1 MSATNSERLG
11 PFARMSLFLRQV
23 TSELKKVV
31 WPTKDQLVTY
41 TSVVIVFVIIM
52 GFIIAVFDFAFVKLV
67 LVIFGQWLG
76 KETIVSE
83 SPFLEAVAPKA
94 EDAASSVVME
104 MPISN
109 EEAIEAIDTTYDGAV
124 DVDLDGEVSTT
135 SADENFDL
143 TEVVEAELA
152 PETADEVVEVQ
163 ETPAE
168 PEEAKIAEDEDPLV
182 AFRARL
188 DSQIGDWFVIHS
200 YAGFENRVK
209 QNLETRAVS
218 LNMEDYIYEI
228 NVPSEEV
235 TEIKNGVR
243 KQVKR
248 NKFPGYVL
256 VRMDLTDESWGVVR
270 HTPGVTG
277 FVGQGHNPAP
287 LSMDEAFEMLRPS
300 QQKAI
305 ASVATAAAASAG
317 QKSGTG
323 AKIDIDLNIGD
334 SVTVV
339 DGPFAT
345 LHATIS
351 EINLDGQKVVGLVE
365 IFGRETPVELGFNQI
380 HKN

>member
-1 MSATNSERLG
+1 M
-11 PFARMSLFLRQV
+11 
-23 TSELKKVV
+23 
-31 WPTKDQLVTY
+31 
-41 TSVVIVFVIIM
+41 
-52 GFIIAVFDFAFVKLV
+52 
-67 LVIFGQWLG
+67 
-76 KETIVSE
+76 SE
-83 SPFLEAVAPKA
+83 SPFLEAVAPQSDEA
-94 EDAASSVVME
+94 LSSVAVD
-104 MPISN
+104 MPTTN
-109 EEAIEAIDTTYDGAV
+109 EEAIEASDVAYDGAT
-124 DVDLDGEVSTT
+124 DVDIDGEVSTT

-143 TEVVEAELA
+143 SEVVEAEL
-152 PETADEVVEVQ
+152 ETEEVVV
-163 ETPAE
+163 
-168 PEEAKIAEDEDPLV
+168 EEAPVAAATSEEAASDEDEDPVV

-188 DSQIGDWFVIHS
+188 ESQIGEWYVIHS

-218 LNMEDYIYEI
+218 LNMEDYIYEV

-287 LSMDEAFEMLRPS
+287 LSIDEAFDMLRPT

-305 ASVATAAAASAG
+305 ASVATAAAASASE
-317 QKSGTG
+317 KGTSASG

-351 EINLDGQKVVGLVE
+351 EINLDAQKVVGLVE

>member
-1 MSATNSERLG
+1 M
-11 PFARMSLFLRQV
+11 
-23 TSELKKVV
+23 
-31 WPTKDQLVTY
+31 
-41 TSVVIVFVIIM
+41 
-52 GFIIAVFDFAFVKLV
+52 
-67 LVIFGQWLG
+67 
-76 KETIVSE
+76 SE
-83 SPFLEAVAPKA
+83 SPFLEAVAPQSD
-94 EDAASSVVME
+94 DALSSVAVD
-104 MPISN
+104 MPTSN
-109 EEAIEAIDTTYDGAV
+109 EEAIEATDVAYDGAT

-143 TEVVEAELA
+143 SAVVEAELA
-152 PETADEVVEVQ
+152 TEELATEEVAV
-163 ETPAE
+163 
-168 PEEAKIAEDEDPLV
+168 EEAPVEAAASEAAPDAEDEDPLV

-188 DSQIGDWFVIHS
+188 DSQIGEWFVIHS

-218 LNMEDYIYEI
+218 LNMEDYIYEV

-287 LSMDEAFEMLRPS
+287 LSMDEAFDMLRPS

-317 QKSGTG
+317 EKGGSASG

-351 EINLDGQKVVGLVE
+351 EINLDAQKVVGLVE

>member
-1 MSATNSERLG
+1 
-11 PFARMSLFLRQV
+11 
-23 TSELKKVV
+23 
-31 WPTKDQLVTY
+31 
-41 TSVVIVFVIIM
+41 
-52 GFIIAVFDFAFVKLV
+52 
-67 LVIFGQWLG
+67 
-76 KETIVSE
+76 VSE
-83 SPFLEAVAPKA
+83 SPFLEAVAPLA
-94 EDAASSVVME
+94 DDASASIAVD
-104 MPISN
+104 MPTSN
-109 EEAIEAIDTTYDGAV
+109 EEAIEATDVAYDGAT

-143 TEVVEAELA
+143 SAVVEAELA
-152 PETADEVVEVQ
+152 TEEVAV
-163 ETPAE
+163 A
-168 PEEAKIAEDEDPLV
+168 EEAPTEVASVEEPADEDPVV

-188 DSQIGDWFVIHS
+188 ESQIGDWFVIHS

-218 LNMEDYIYEI
+218 LNMEDYIYEV
-228 NVPSEEV
+228 NVPTEEV

-287 LSMDEAFEMLRPS
+287 LSMDEAFDMLRPT

-305 ASVATAAAASAG
+305 ASVATAAAASASE
-317 QKSGTG
+317 KGTGASG

-351 EINLDGQKVVGLVE
+351 EINLDAQKVVGLVE

>member
-1 MSATNSERLG
+1 
-11 PFARMSLFLRQV
+11 
-23 TSELKKVV
+23 
-31 WPTKDQLVTY
+31 
-41 TSVVIVFVIIM
+41 
-52 GFIIAVFDFAFVKLV
+52 
-67 LVIFGQWLG
+67 
-76 KETIVSE
+76 VSE
-83 SPFLEAVAPKA
+83 SPFLEAVAPQA
-94 EDAASSVVME
+94 DEALSSIGID

-109 EEAIEAIDTTYDGAV
+109 EEAIETTDVSYDGPT
-124 DVDLDGEVSTT
+124 DVDLDGEVGLT
-135 SADENFDL
+135 SAEENFDL
-143 TEVVEAELA
+143 SAVVEAELA
-152 PETADEVVEVQ
+152 TDEVSSEATPEAVTTDDAPVE
-163 ETPAE
+163 
-168 PEEAKIAEDEDPLV
+168 EDPIV

-188 DSQIGDWFVIHS
+188 ESQIGDWFVIHS

-218 LNMEDYIYEI
+218 LNMEDYIYEV

-287 LSMDEAFEMLRPS
+287 LSMDEAFDMLRPS
-300 QQKAI
+300 EQKAI
-305 ASVATAAAASAG
+305 ASVATAAASANEKG
-317 QKSGTG
+317 GSLGG

-351 EINLDGQKVVGLVE
+351 EINLDAQKVVGLVE

>member
-1 MSATNSERLG
+1 
-11 PFARMSLFLRQV
+11 
-23 TSELKKVV
+23 
-31 WPTKDQLVTY
+31 
-41 TSVVIVFVIIM
+41 
-52 GFIIAVFDFAFVKLV
+52 
-67 LVIFGQWLG
+67 
-76 KETIVSE
+76 VSE
-83 SPFLEAVAPKA
+83 SPFLEAVAPQT
-94 EDAASSVVME
+94 DDASSSVAVD
-104 MPISN
+104 MPTSN
-109 EEAIEAIDTTYDGAV
+109 EEAIEATDVAYDGAT

-143 TEVVEAELA
+143 SAVVEAELA
-152 PETADEVVEVQ
+152 TEEVAV
-163 ETPAE
+163 
-168 PEEAKIAEDEDPLV
+168 EEAPVEEAPVEAAASEAAPDAEDEDPLV

-188 DSQIGDWFVIHS
+188 DSQIGEWFVIHS

-218 LNMEDYIYEI
+218 LNMEDYIYEV

-287 LSMDEAFEMLRPS
+287 LSMDEAFDMLRPS

-317 QKSGTG
+317 EKGGSASG

-351 EINLDGQKVVGLVE
+351 EINLDAQKVVGLVE

>member
-1 MSATNSERLG
+1 M
-11 PFARMSLFLRQV
+11 
-23 TSELKKVV
+23 
-31 WPTKDQLVTY
+31 
-41 TSVVIVFVIIM
+41 
-52 GFIIAVFDFAFVKLV
+52 
-67 LVIFGQWLG
+67 
-76 KETIVSE
+76 SE
-83 SPFLEAVAPKA
+83 SPFLEAVAPQSD
-94 EDAASSVVME
+94 DALSSVAVD
-104 MPISN
+104 MPTSN
-109 EEAIEAIDTTYDGAV
+109 EEAIEANDVAYDGAT

-143 TEVVEAELA
+143 TAAVEAELA
-152 PETADEVVEVQ
+152 TEEV
-163 ETPAE
+163 AI
-168 PEEAKIAEDEDPLV
+168 EEAPVEAAAPEAAPADEDEDPLV

-188 DSQIGDWFVIHS
+188 ESQIGDWFVIHS

-218 LNMEDYIYEI
+218 LNMEDYIYEV

-287 LSMDEAFEMLRPS
+287 LSMDEAFDMLRPS

-305 ASVATAAAASAG
+305 ASVATAAAASASEKG
-317 QKSGTG
+317 GSASG

-351 EINLDGQKVVGLVE
+351 EINLDAQKVVGLVE

>member
-1 MSATNSERLG
+1 M
-11 PFARMSLFLRQV
+11 
-23 TSELKKVV
+23 
-31 WPTKDQLVTY
+31 
-41 TSVVIVFVIIM
+41 
-52 GFIIAVFDFAFVKLV
+52 
-67 LVIFGQWLG
+67 
-76 KETIVSE
+76 SE
-83 SPFLEAVAPKA
+83 SPFLEAVAPQA
-94 EDAASSVVME
+94 DDASSSVAVD
-104 MPISN
+104 MPTSN
-109 EEAIEAIDTTYDGAV
+109 EEAIEATDVAYDGAT

-135 SADENFDL
+135 SAEENFDL
-143 TEVVEAELA
+143 SAVVEAEL
-152 PETADEVVEVQ
+152 
-163 ETPAE
+163 E
-168 PEEAKIAEDEDPLV
+168 PEEAPVEAAVSEEASADEDEDPVV

-188 DSQIGDWFVIHS
+188 ESQIGEWYVIHS

-218 LNMEDYIYEI
+218 LNMEDYIYEV

-287 LSMDEAFEMLRPS
+287 LSIDEAFDMLRPT

-305 ASVATAAAASAG
+305 ASVATAAAASASE
-317 QKSGTG
+317 KGTTASG

-351 EINLDGQKVVGLVE
+351 EINLDAQKVVGLVE

>member
-1 MSATNSERLG
+1 M
-11 PFARMSLFLRQV
+11 
-23 TSELKKVV
+23 
-31 WPTKDQLVTY
+31 
-41 TSVVIVFVIIM
+41 
-52 GFIIAVFDFAFVKLV
+52 
-67 LVIFGQWLG
+67 
-76 KETIVSE
+76 SE
-83 SPFLEAVAPKA
+83 SPFLEAVAPQTD
-94 EDAASSVVME
+94 DALSSVAVD
-104 MPISN
+104 MPTSN
-109 EEAIEAIDTTYDGAV
+109 EEAIEATDVAYDGAT

-143 TEVVEAELA
+143 TAVVEAELA
-152 PETADEVVEVQ
+152 TEDVAASEAPVEV
-163 ETPAE
+163 AAS
-168 PEEAKIAEDEDPLV
+168 EAVVADEDEDPLV

-188 DSQIGDWFVIHS
+188 ESQIGEWFVIHS

-218 LNMEDYIYEI
+218 LNMEDYIYEV

-287 LSMDEAFEMLRPS
+287 LSMDEAFDMLRPS

-305 ASVATAAAASAG
+305 ASVATAAAASASE
-317 QKSGTG
+317 KGTNASG

-351 EINLDGQKVVGLVE
+351 EINLDAQKVVGLVE

>member
-1 MSATNSERLG
+1 M
-11 PFARMSLFLRQV
+11 
-23 TSELKKVV
+23 
-31 WPTKDQLVTY
+31 
-41 TSVVIVFVIIM
+41 
-52 GFIIAVFDFAFVKLV
+52 
-67 LVIFGQWLG
+67 
-76 KETIVSE
+76 SE
-83 SPFLEAVAPKA
+83 SPFLEAVAPQS
-94 EDAASSVVME
+94 DDVSSSVAID

-109 EEAIEAIDTTYDGAV
+109 EEAIEATDVTYDGAT

-135 SADENFDL
+135 SPDENFDL
-143 TEVVEAELA
+143 SAAVEAELSI
-152 PETADEVVEVQ
+152 EEVPV
-163 ETPAE
+163 
-168 PEEAKIAEDEDPLV
+168 EEAAAEVLTSEEAPTDEDPLV

-188 DSQIGDWFVIHS
+188 ESQIGDWFVIHS

-218 LNMEDYIYEI
+218 LNMEDYIYEV
-228 NVPSEEV
+228 NVPSEDV

-287 LSMDEAFEMLRPS
+287 LSMDEAFDMLRPS

-305 ASVATAAAASAG
+305 ASVATAAASANEKG
-317 QKSGTG
+317 GRPSG

-351 EINLDGQKVVGLVE
+351 EINLDAQKVVGLVE

>member
-1 MSATNSERLG
+1 
-11 PFARMSLFLRQV
+11 
-23 TSELKKVV
+23 
-31 WPTKDQLVTY
+31 
-41 TSVVIVFVIIM
+41 
-52 GFIIAVFDFAFVKLV
+52 
-67 LVIFGQWLG
+67 
-76 KETIVSE
+76 VSE
-83 SPFLEAVAPKA
+83 SPFLEAVAPQA
-94 EDAASSVVME
+94 DDVSSSVAVD

-109 EEAIEAIDTTYDGAV
+109 EEAIEATDVAYDGAT

-135 SADENFDL
+135 SAEDNFDL
-143 TEVVEAELA
+143 SAAIEAEIATEEPASEEVVAEEIVSEETTTDAVVVSDEA
-152 PETADEVVEVQ
+152 PV
-163 ETPAE
+163 
-168 PEEAKIAEDEDPLV
+168 DEDPLV

-188 DSQIGDWFVIHS
+188 ESQIGDWFVIHS

-218 LNMEDYIYEI
+218 LNMEDYIYEV
-228 NVPSEEV
+228 NVPTEDV

-287 LSMDEAFEMLRPS
+287 LSMDEAFDMLRPT

-305 ASVATAAAASAG
+305 ASVATAAAASASEKG
-317 QKSGTG
+317 GNSSG

-351 EINLDGQKVVGLVE
+351 EINLDAQKVVGLVE

>member
-1 MSATNSERLG
+1 M
-11 PFARMSLFLRQV
+11 
-23 TSELKKVV
+23 
-31 WPTKDQLVTY
+31 
-41 TSVVIVFVIIM
+41 
-52 GFIIAVFDFAFVKLV
+52 
-67 LVIFGQWLG
+67 
-76 KETIVSE
+76 SE
-83 SPFLEAVAPKA
+83 SPFLEAVAPLA
-94 EDAASSVVME
+94 DDASSSAAVD
-104 MPISN
+104 MPTSN
-109 EEAIEAIDTTYDGAV
+109 EEAIEATDVAYDGAT

-135 SADENFDL
+135 SASENFDL
-143 TEVVEAELA
+143 SAVVEAELA
-152 PETADEVVEVQ
+152 TEEVAAVE

-168 PEEAKIAEDEDPLV
+168 ASADGEPADEDPVV

-188 DSQIGDWFVIHS
+188 ESQIGDWYVIHS

-218 LNMEDYIYEI
+218 LNMEDYIYEV

-287 LSMDEAFEMLRPS
+287 LSMDEAFDMLRPT

-305 ASVATAAAASAG
+305 ASVATAAAASASEKG
-317 QKSGTG
+317 ISASG

-351 EINLDGQKVVGLVE
+351 EINLDAQKVVGLVE

>member
-1 MSATNSERLG
+1 
-11 PFARMSLFLRQV
+11 
-23 TSELKKVV
+23 
-31 WPTKDQLVTY
+31 
-41 TSVVIVFVIIM
+41 
-52 GFIIAVFDFAFVKLV
+52 
-67 LVIFGQWLG
+67 
-76 KETIVSE
+76 VSE
-83 SPFLEAVAPKA
+83 SPFLEAVAPQA
-94 EDAASSVVME
+94 DEALSSIGID

-109 EEAIEAIDTTYDGAV
+109 EEAIETTDVSYDGPT
-124 DVDLDGEVSTT
+124 DVDLDGEVGLT
-135 SADENFDL
+135 SSEENFDL
-143 TEVVEAELA
+143 SAVVEAELA
-152 PETADEVVEVQ
+152 TDEVSSEATPEVASPDDAPVE
-163 ETPAE
+163 
-168 PEEAKIAEDEDPLV
+168 EDPIV

-188 DSQIGDWFVIHS
+188 ESQIGDWFVIHS

-218 LNMEDYIYEI
+218 LNMEDYIYEV

-287 LSMDEAFEMLRPS
+287 LSMDEAFDMLRPS
-300 QQKAI
+300 EQKAI
-305 ASVATAAAASAG
+305 ASVATAAASANEKG
-317 QKSGTG
+317 GSLGG

-351 EINLDGQKVVGLVE
+351 EINLDAQKVVGLVE

>member
-1 MSATNSERLG
+1 
-11 PFARMSLFLRQV
+11 
-23 TSELKKVV
+23 
-31 WPTKDQLVTY
+31 
-41 TSVVIVFVIIM
+41 
-52 GFIIAVFDFAFVKLV
+52 
-67 LVIFGQWLG
+67 
-76 KETIVSE
+76 VSE
-83 SPFLEAVAPKA
+83 SPFLEAVAPQADDA
-94 EDAASSVVME
+94 ESSVAVD
-104 MPISN
+104 MPVSN
-109 EEAIEAIDTTYDGAV
+109 EEAIEATDVAYDGAV
-124 DVDLDGEVSTT
+124 DVDVDGEVSTT
-135 SADENFDL
+135 SPDENFDL
-143 TEVVEAELA
+143 SEVVEAELA
-152 PETADEVVEVQ
+152 TEVA
-163 ETPAE
+163 AE
-168 PEEAKIAEDEDPLV
+168 PEEEVVAETATEEPAASEEPSEDEDPV
-182 AFRARL
+182 AAFRARL
-188 DSQIGDWFVIHS
+188 ESQIGEWFVIHS

-209 QNLETRAVS
+209 QNLETRSVS
-218 LNMEDYIYEI
+218 LNMEDYIYEV

-287 LSMDEAFEMLRPS
+287 LSMDEAFDMLRPS

-305 ASVATAAAASAG
+305 ASVATAAAASASE
-317 QKSGTG
+317 KGTGASG

-351 EINLDGQKVVGLVE
+351 EINLDAQKVVGLVE

>member
-1 MSATNSERLG
+1 M
-11 PFARMSLFLRQV
+11 
-23 TSELKKVV
+23 
-31 WPTKDQLVTY
+31 PT
-41 TSVVIVFVIIM
+41 
-52 GFIIAVFDFAFVKLV
+52 
-67 LVIFGQWLG
+67 
-76 KETIVSE
+76 
-83 SPFLEAVAPKA
+83 
-94 EDAASSVVME
+94 
-104 MPISN
+104 SN
-109 EEAIEAIDTTYDGAV
+109 EEAIEATDVAYDGAT

-135 SADENFDL
+135 STEDNFDL
-143 TEVVEAELA
+143 SPVVEAELA
-152 PETADEVVEVQ
+152 TEEVAV
-163 ETPAE
+163 
-168 PEEAKIAEDEDPLV
+168 EEAPVAATASEEAAADEDEDPVV

-188 DSQIGDWFVIHS
+188 ESQIGEWYVIHS

-209 QNLETRAVS
+209 QNLETRSVS
-218 LNMEDYIYEI
+218 LNMEDYIYEV

-287 LSMDEAFEMLRPS
+287 LSMDEAFDMLRPT

-305 ASVATAAAASAG
+305 ASVATAAAASASE
-317 QKSGTG
+317 KGTSASG

-351 EINLDGQKVVGLVE
+351 EINLDAQKVVGLVE

>member
-1 MSATNSERLG
+1 
-11 PFARMSLFLRQV
+11 
-23 TSELKKVV
+23 
-31 WPTKDQLVTY
+31 
-41 TSVVIVFVIIM
+41 
-52 GFIIAVFDFAFVKLV
+52 
-67 LVIFGQWLG
+67 
-76 KETIVSE
+76 VSE
-83 SPFLEAVAPKA
+83 SPFLEAVAPQA
-94 EDAASSVVME
+94 DDAASSVAVD
-104 MPISN
+104 MPTSN
-109 EEAIEAIDTTYDGAV
+109 EEAIEATDVAYDGAT

-135 SADENFDL
+135 STEDNFDL
-143 TEVVEAELA
+143 SPVVEAELA
-152 PETADEVVEVQ
+152 TEEVAV
-163 ETPAE
+163 
-168 PEEAKIAEDEDPLV
+168 EEAPVAATASEAADEDEDPVV

-188 DSQIGDWFVIHS
+188 ESQIGEWYVIHS

-209 QNLETRAVS
+209 QNLETRSVS
-218 LNMEDYIYEI
+218 LNMEDYIYEV

-287 LSMDEAFEMLRPS
+287 LSMDEAFDMLRPT

-305 ASVATAAAASAG
+305 ASVATAAAASASE
-317 QKSGTG
+317 KGTSASG

-351 EINLDGQKVVGLVE
+351 EINLDAQKVVGLVE

>member
-1 MSATNSERLG
+1 M
-11 PFARMSLFLRQV
+11 
-23 TSELKKVV
+23 
-31 WPTKDQLVTY
+31 
-41 TSVVIVFVIIM
+41 
-52 GFIIAVFDFAFVKLV
+52 
-67 LVIFGQWLG
+67 
-76 KETIVSE
+76 SE
-83 SPFLEAVAPKA
+83 SPFLEAVAPQSD
-94 EDAASSVVME
+94 DALSSVAVD
-104 MPISN
+104 MPTTN
-109 EEAIEAIDTTYDGAV
+109 EEAIEATDVAYDGAT
-124 DVDLDGEVSTT
+124 DVDIDGEVSTT
-135 SADENFDL
+135 LADENFDL
-143 TEVVEAELA
+143 SEVVEAEL
-152 PETADEVVEVQ
+152 ETEEVVV
-163 ETPAE
+163 
-168 PEEAKIAEDEDPLV
+168 EEAPVAAATSEEAASDEDEDPVV

-188 DSQIGDWFVIHS
+188 ESQIGEWFVIHS

-218 LNMEDYIYEI
+218 LNMEDYIYEV

-287 LSMDEAFEMLRPS
+287 LSMDEAFDMLRPS

-305 ASVATAAAASAG
+305 ASVATAAAASAIEKG
-317 QKSGTG
+317 GSASG

-339 DGPFAT
+339 DGPLAT

-351 EINLDGQKVVGLVE
+351 EINLDAQKVVGLVE

>member
-1 MSATNSERLG
+1 M
-11 PFARMSLFLRQV
+11 
-23 TSELKKVV
+23 
-31 WPTKDQLVTY
+31 
-41 TSVVIVFVIIM
+41 
-52 GFIIAVFDFAFVKLV
+52 
-67 LVIFGQWLG
+67 
-76 KETIVSE
+76 SE
-83 SPFLEAVAPKA
+83 SPFLEAVAPQTD
-94 EDAASSVVME
+94 DALSSVAVD
-104 MPISN
+104 MPTSN
-109 EEAIEAIDTTYDGAV
+109 EEAIEATDVAYDGAT

-143 TEVVEAELA
+143 TAVVEAELTTDEVAVEEAPVEAAA
-152 PETADEVVEVQ
+152 PEAVAAD
-163 ETPAE
+163 
-168 PEEAKIAEDEDPLV
+168 EDEDPLV

-188 DSQIGDWFVIHS
+188 ESQIGEWFVIHS

-218 LNMEDYIYEI
+218 LNMEDYIYEV

-287 LSMDEAFEMLRPS
+287 LSMDEAFDMLRPS

-317 QKSGTG
+317 EKGGIASG

-351 EINLDGQKVVGLVE
+351 EINLDAQKVVGLVE

>member
-1 MSATNSERLG
+1 M
-11 PFARMSLFLRQV
+11 
-23 TSELKKVV
+23 
-31 WPTKDQLVTY
+31 
-41 TSVVIVFVIIM
+41 
-52 GFIIAVFDFAFVKLV
+52 
-67 LVIFGQWLG
+67 
-76 KETIVSE
+76 SE
-83 SPFLEAVAPKA
+83 SPFLEAVAPQA
-94 EDAASSVVME
+94 DDALSSVAVD
-104 MPISN
+104 MPTSN
-109 EEAIEAIDTTYDGAV
+109 EEAIEATDVAYDGAT
-124 DVDLDGEVSTT
+124 DVDPDGEVSMT

-143 TEVVEAELA
+143 SAVVEAELA
-152 PETADEVVEVQ
+152 TDEVASEDIAEETTAEVAA
-163 ETPAE
+163 PAE
-168 PEEAKIAEDEDPLV
+168 SPVDEDEDPLV

-188 DSQIGDWFVIHS
+188 ESQIGDWFVIHS

-218 LNMEDYIYEI
+218 LNMEDYIYEV

-287 LSMDEAFEMLRPS
+287 LSMDEAFDMLRPS

-317 QKSGTG
+317 EKGTGASG

-351 EINLDGQKVVGLVE
+351 EINLDAQKVVGLVE

>member
-1 MSATNSERLG
+1 M
-11 PFARMSLFLRQV
+11 
-23 TSELKKVV
+23 
-31 WPTKDQLVTY
+31 
-41 TSVVIVFVIIM
+41 
-52 GFIIAVFDFAFVKLV
+52 
-67 LVIFGQWLG
+67 
-76 KETIVSE
+76 SE
-83 SPFLEAVAPKA
+83 SPFLEAVAPQSD
-94 EDAASSVVME
+94 DALSSVAVD
-104 MPISN
+104 MPTSN
-109 EEAIEAIDTTYDGAV
+109 EEAIEATDVAYDGAT

-143 TEVVEAELA
+143 TAVVEAELA
-152 PETADEVVEVQ
+152 TEEVAV
-163 ETPAE
+163 
-168 PEEAKIAEDEDPLV
+168 EEAPVEAAASEAVAADEDEDPLV

-188 DSQIGDWFVIHS
+188 ESQIGEWFVIHS

-218 LNMEDYIYEI
+218 LNMEDYIYEV

-287 LSMDEAFEMLRPS
+287 LSMDEAFDMLRPS

-317 QKSGTG
+317 EKGGSASG

-351 EINLDGQKVVGLVE
+351 EINLDAQKVVGLVE

>member
-1 MSATNSERLG
+1 
-11 PFARMSLFLRQV
+11 
-23 TSELKKVV
+23 
-31 WPTKDQLVTY
+31 
-41 TSVVIVFVIIM
+41 
-52 GFIIAVFDFAFVKLV
+52 
-67 LVIFGQWLG
+67 
-76 KETIVSE
+76 VSE
-83 SPFLEAVAPKA
+83 SPFLEAVAPQS
-94 EDAASSVVME
+94 DDASSSVAVD
-104 MPISN
+104 MPTTN
-109 EEAIEAIDTTYDGAV
+109 EDAIEANDVAYDGAT
-124 DVDLDGEVSTT
+124 DVDIDGEVSTT

-143 TEVVEAELA
+143 SAVVEAELA
-152 PETADEVVEVQ
+152 TEEVATEEV
-163 ETPAE
+163 AV
-168 PEEAKIAEDEDPLV
+168 EEAPVEAAASEAAPDAEDEDPLV

-188 DSQIGDWFVIHS
+188 DSQIGEWFVIHS

-218 LNMEDYIYEI
+218 LNMEDYIYEV

-287 LSMDEAFEMLRPS
+287 LSMDEAFDMLRPS

-317 QKSGTG
+317 EKGGSASG

-351 EINLDGQKVVGLVE
+351 EINLDAQKVVGLVE

>member
-1 MSATNSERLG
+1 M
-11 PFARMSLFLRQV
+11 P
-23 TSELKKVV
+23 TSN
-31 WPTKDQLVTY
+31 Q
-41 TSVVIVFVIIM
+41 
-52 GFIIAVFDFAFVKLV
+52 
-67 LVIFGQWLG
+67 
-76 KETIVSE
+76 
-83 SPFLEAVAPKA
+83 
-94 EDAASSVVME
+94 
-104 MPISN
+104 
-109 EEAIEAIDTTYDGAV
+109 EAIEATDVAYDGAT

-143 TEVVEAELA
+143 SAVVEAELA
-152 PETADEVVEVQ
+152 T
-163 ETPAE
+163 
-168 PEEAKIAEDEDPLV
+168 EEAPVEEAPVEAAASEAAPDAEDEDPLV

-188 DSQIGDWFVIHS
+188 DSQIGEWFVIHS

-218 LNMEDYIYEI
+218 LNMEDYIYEV

-287 LSMDEAFEMLRPS
+287 LSMDEAFDMLRPS

-317 QKSGTG
+317 EKGGSASG

-351 EINLDGQKVVGLVE
+351 EINLDAQKVVGLVE

>member
-1 MSATNSERLG
+1 
-11 PFARMSLFLRQV
+11 
-23 TSELKKVV
+23 
-31 WPTKDQLVTY
+31 
-41 TSVVIVFVIIM
+41 
-52 GFIIAVFDFAFVKLV
+52 
-67 LVIFGQWLG
+67 
-76 KETIVSE
+76 VSE
-83 SPFLEAVAPKA
+83 SPFLEAVAPQA
-94 EDAASSVVME
+94 DDAASSVAVD
-104 MPISN
+104 MPTSN
-109 EEAIEAIDTTYDGAV
+109 EEAIEATDVAYDGST

-135 SADENFDL
+135 STEENFDL
-143 TEVVEAELA
+143 SPVVEAELA
-152 PETADEVVEVQ
+152 T
-163 ETPAE
+163 
-168 PEEAKIAEDEDPLV
+168 EEAPVEEAPVEAAASEEASADEDEDPLV

-188 DSQIGDWFVIHS
+188 ESQIGDWFVIHS

-209 QNLETRAVS
+209 QNLETRSVS
-218 LNMEDYIYEI
+218 LNMEDYIYEV

-287 LSMDEAFEMLRPS
+287 LSMDEAFDMLRPT

-305 ASVATAAAASAG
+305 ASVATAAAASASE
-317 QKSGTG
+317 KGTSASG

-351 EINLDGQKVVGLVE
+351 EINLDAQKVVGLVE

>member
-1 MSATNSERLG
+1 
-11 PFARMSLFLRQV
+11 
-23 TSELKKVV
+23 
-31 WPTKDQLVTY
+31 
-41 TSVVIVFVIIM
+41 
-52 GFIIAVFDFAFVKLV
+52 
-67 LVIFGQWLG
+67 
-76 KETIVSE
+76 
-83 SPFLEAVAPKA
+83 
-94 EDAASSVVME
+94 
-104 MPISN
+104 
-109 EEAIEAIDTTYDGAV
+109 
-124 DVDLDGEVSTT
+124 
-135 SADENFDL
+135 
-143 TEVVEAELA
+143 
-152 PETADEVVEVQ
+152 
-163 ETPAE
+163 
-168 PEEAKIAEDEDPLV
+168 
-182 AFRARL
+182 L
-188 DSQIGDWFVIHS
+188 DSQIGEWFVIHS

-218 LNMEDYIYEI
+218 LNMEDYIYEV

-287 LSMDEAFEMLRPS
+287 LSMDEAFDMLRPS

-317 QKSGTG
+317 EKGGSASG

-351 EINLDGQKVVGLVE
+351 EINLDAQKVVGLVE

>member
-1 MSATNSERLG
+1 
-11 PFARMSLFLRQV
+11 
-23 TSELKKVV
+23 
-31 WPTKDQLVTY
+31 
-41 TSVVIVFVIIM
+41 
-52 GFIIAVFDFAFVKLV
+52 
-67 LVIFGQWLG
+67 
-76 KETIVSE
+76 VSE
-83 SPFLEAVAPKA
+83 SPFLEAVAPQA
-94 EDAASSVVME
+94 DDASSSVAVD

-109 EEAIEAIDTTYDGAV
+109 EEAIEATDVAYDGAT

-135 SADENFDL
+135 SPEDNFDL
-143 TEVVEAELA
+143 SAAVEAELA
-152 PETADEVVEVQ
+152 TEEVAAEEVPAEVV
-163 ETPAE
+163 AS
-168 PEEAKIAEDEDPLV
+168 EEAPADEDEDPVV

-188 DSQIGDWFVIHS
+188 ESQIGDWFVIHS

-218 LNMEDYIYEI
+218 LNMEDYIYEV

-287 LSMDEAFEMLRPS
+287 LSMDEAFDMLRPT

-305 ASVATAAAASAG
+305 ASVATAAAASASEKG
-317 QKSGTG
+317 GNATG

-351 EINLDGQKVVGLVE
+351 EINLDAQKVVGLVE

>member
-1 MSATNSERLG
+1 M
-11 PFARMSLFLRQV
+11 
-23 TSELKKVV
+23 
-31 WPTKDQLVTY
+31 
-41 TSVVIVFVIIM
+41 
-52 GFIIAVFDFAFVKLV
+52 
-67 LVIFGQWLG
+67 
-76 KETIVSE
+76 SE
-83 SPFLEAVAPKA
+83 SPFLEAVAPQA
-94 EDAASSVVME
+94 DDAASSVAVD

-109 EEAIEAIDTTYDGAV
+109 EEAIEATDVAYDGAT
-124 DVDLDGEVSTT
+124 DFDLDGEVSTT
-135 SADENFDL
+135 SAEDNFDL
-143 TEVVEAELA
+143 SAAVEAELA
-152 PETADEVVEVQ
+152 TEEVAV
-163 ETPAE
+163 
-168 PEEAKIAEDEDPLV
+168 EEASSDASSADEDEDPVV

-188 DSQIGDWFVIHS
+188 ESQIGDWFVIHS

-218 LNMEDYIYEI
+218 LNMEDYIYEV
-228 NVPSEEV
+228 NVPAEEV

-287 LSMDEAFEMLRPS
+287 LSIDEAFDMLRPT

-305 ASVATAAAASAG
+305 ASVATAAAASASEKG
-317 QKSGTG
+317 GNTTG

-351 EINLDGQKVVGLVE
+351 EINLDAQKVVGLVE

>member
-1 MSATNSERLG
+1 M
-11 PFARMSLFLRQV
+11 
-23 TSELKKVV
+23 
-31 WPTKDQLVTY
+31 
-41 TSVVIVFVIIM
+41 
-52 GFIIAVFDFAFVKLV
+52 
-67 LVIFGQWLG
+67 
-76 KETIVSE
+76 SE
-83 SPFLEAVAPKA
+83 SPFLEAVAPQSD
-94 EDAASSVVME
+94 DALSSVAVD
-104 MPISN
+104 MPTSN
-109 EEAIEAIDTTYDGAV
+109 EEAIEATDVAYDGAT

-143 TEVVEAELA
+143 TAVVEAELETEEVAVEEAPVEAAA
-152 PETADEVVEVQ
+152 PEAVAAD
-163 ETPAE
+163 
-168 PEEAKIAEDEDPLV
+168 EDEDPLV

-188 DSQIGDWFVIHS
+188 ESQIGEWFVIHS

-218 LNMEDYIYEI
+218 LNMEDYIYEV

-287 LSMDEAFEMLRPS
+287 LSMDEAFDMLRPS

-317 QKSGTG
+317 EKGGSASG

-351 EINLDGQKVVGLVE
+351 EINLDAQKVVGLVE

>member
-1 MSATNSERLG
+1 M
-11 PFARMSLFLRQV
+11 
-23 TSELKKVV
+23 
-31 WPTKDQLVTY
+31 
-41 TSVVIVFVIIM
+41 
-52 GFIIAVFDFAFVKLV
+52 
-67 LVIFGQWLG
+67 
-76 KETIVSE
+76 SE
-83 SPFLEAVAPKA
+83 SPFLEAVAPQSD
-94 EDAASSVVME
+94 DALSSVAVD
-104 MPISN
+104 MPTSN
-109 EEAIEAIDTTYDGAV
+109 EEAIEATDVAYDGAT
-124 DVDLDGEVSTT
+124 DVDLEGEVSTT

-143 TEVVEAELA
+143 TAVVEAELA
-152 PETADEVVEVQ
+152 TEEVAV
-163 ETPAE
+163 
-168 PEEAKIAEDEDPLV
+168 EEAPVEAAASEAVAADEDEDPLV

-188 DSQIGDWFVIHS
+188 ESQIGEWFVIHS

-218 LNMEDYIYEI
+218 LNMEDYIYEV

-287 LSMDEAFEMLRPS
+287 LSMDEAFDMLRPS

-317 QKSGTG
+317 EKGGSASG

-351 EINLDGQKVVGLVE
+351 EINLDAQKVVGLVE

>member
-1 MSATNSERLG
+1 M
-11 PFARMSLFLRQV
+11 
-23 TSELKKVV
+23 
-31 WPTKDQLVTY
+31 
-41 TSVVIVFVIIM
+41 
-52 GFIIAVFDFAFVKLV
+52 
-67 LVIFGQWLG
+67 
-76 KETIVSE
+76 SE
-83 SPFLEAVAPKA
+83 SPFLEAVAPQA
-94 EDAASSVVME
+94 DDVSSSVAVD

-109 EEAIEAIDTTYDGAV
+109 EEAIEATDVAYDGAT

-135 SADENFDL
+135 SAEDNFDL
-143 TEVVEAELA
+143 SAAIEAELA
-152 PETADEVVEVQ
+152 TEESATEEVVSEVVV
-163 ETPAE
+163 EEDTTTEAVVVS
-168 PEEAKIAEDEDPLV
+168 EEAPADEDPLV

-188 DSQIGDWFVIHS
+188 ESQIGDWFVIHS

-218 LNMEDYIYEI
+218 LNMEDYIYEV
-228 NVPSEEV
+228 NVPTEDV

-287 LSMDEAFEMLRPS
+287 LSMDEAFDMLRPT

-305 ASVATAAAASAG
+305 ASVATAAAASASEKG
-317 QKSGTG
+317 GNSSG

-351 EINLDGQKVVGLVE
+351 EINLDAQKVVGLVE